1 MTRILIAGAAGRMG
15 LALIR
20 CASHFKDLRV
30 VAAID
35 KPGDPAIGKNAGA
48 LAGIGDTDVVIADNM
63 KITAGAEVMV
73 DFSFHT
79 ATTDNARKAADLGLG
94 MVIGTTGLSDEETQA
109 VKKASE
115 RIPIVWAPNMSLGVN
130 VLFSLVSRAAEALG
144 LRYDVEI
151 IEAHHKH
158 KKDAP
163 SGTAL
168 QLAKEVAIA
177 RNQDLNTAAVYG
189 RHGQTG
195 ARPDGQIA
203 IHSVRMGD
211 IVGDHTVNFSVDGE
225 RLELSHRATSR
236 DAFAVGAL
244 RAAMWV
250 ARRKPGLY
258 NMQDVLGLRLTSDFI
273 PSDKGGLF
281 PPKQKS

>member
-1 MTRILIAGAAGRMG
+1 MG
-15 LALIR
+15 LSMIR

-35 KPGDPAIGKNAGA
+35 KPGDPAIGKNAGM
-48 LAGIGDTDVVIADNM
+48 LAGIGETDVVITDSL
-63 KITAGAEVMV
+63 KTTAAAEVIV

-79 ATTDNARKAADLGLG
+79 ATAANARATADLGLG
-94 MVIGTTGLSDEETQA
+94 MVVGTTGLSEEEGLA
-109 VKKASE
+109 VRKAAE
-115 RIPIVWAPNMSLGVN
+115 RIPIVWAPNMSMGVN
-130 VLFSLVSRAAEALG
+130 VLFSLVSKAAETLG

-151 IEAHHKH
+151 VEAHHKH

-163 SGTAL
+163 SGTAI
-168 QLAKEVAIA
+168 QLAKEVAAA
-177 RNQDLNTAAVYG
+177 RNQDLNAVAVYG

-195 ARPDGQIA
+195 ERPDGQIA

-211 IVGDHTVNFSVDGE
+211 VVGDHTVNFSVDGE

-236 DAFAVGAL
+236 DALAVGAL

-258 NMQDVLGLRLTSDFI
+258 NMQDVLGLRTTSDFI
-273 PSDKGGLF
+273 PRETGGMF